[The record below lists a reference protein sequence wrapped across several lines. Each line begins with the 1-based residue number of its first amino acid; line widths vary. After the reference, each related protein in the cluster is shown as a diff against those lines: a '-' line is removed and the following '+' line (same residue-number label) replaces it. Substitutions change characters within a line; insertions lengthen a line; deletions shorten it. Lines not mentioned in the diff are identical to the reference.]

1 MPYDFDKPVNRR
13 DTHSMKWD
21 VKEHELPM
29 WVADMDFQTAPEIQ
43 AAIQERAAHG
53 VFGYSVVPEEWY
65 QAYMGWWERRH
76 GFSMEKEWLVFCTG
90 VVPAISSMVR
100 KLTTPGENVL
110 VQTPVYNIFFN
121 SIVNN
126 GRNIVES
133 PLRYDE
139 NVYQMDFED
148 LERKLSNPQ
157 TTLMILCNPHNPV
170 GKIWSREELGQV
182 GELCRK
188 YHVTVISDEI
198 HCDLTS
204 PGKEYIPFASV
215 SENCRN
221 HSITCIAPTKAFNL
235 AGLQT
240 AAVVVPN
247 PNLRHKVWRGLNT
260 DEVAEP
266 NSFAVEAA
274 VAAFTKGEAW
284 LDTLRV
290 YIQENK
296 NYVENFMKKEL
307 PQIRPVPSEA
317 TYLLW
322 LDCREMQGCATE
334 FTQYLREHKGLYLSE
349 GRQYG
354 ESGKFFIRMNI
365 ACPRSR
371 LEDGI
376 KRLVDGILSYEE
388 WVIASC

>member
-1 MPYDFDKPVNRR
+1 MPYNFDEPVNRR
-13 DTHSMKWD
+13 NTHSLKWD
-21 VKEHELPM
+21 VKEQEMPM

-43 AAIQERAAHG
+43 EAIRERAAHG
-53 VFGYSVVPEEWY
+53 VFGYSIVPEEWY

-76 GFSMEKEWLVFCTG
+76 HFSMEKEWLVFCTG

-100 KLTTPGENVL
+100 KLTTAGENVL

-121 SIVNN
+121 SIVNS
-126 GRNIVES
+126 GRNIAEN
-133 PLRYDE
+133 PLRYDG
-139 NVYQMDFED
+139 NTYQMDFED
-148 LERKLSNPQ
+148 LERKLSDPQ

-170 GKIWSREELGQV
+170 GRIWSREELEQV
-182 GELCRK
+182 GKLCRK

-198 HCDLTS
+198 HGDLTS
-204 PGKEYIPFASV
+204 PGQEYIPFASV
-215 SENCRN
+215 SENCKN
-221 HSITCIAPTKAFNL
+221 TSITCMAPTKAFNL

-240 AAVVVPN
+240 AAVAVPN

-284 LDTLRV
+284 LDALRD

-296 NYVENFMKKEL
+296 NFVENFLKKEDL
-307 PQIRPVPSEA
+307 HIRLVPSQA

-322 LDCREMQGCATE
+322 LDCREIQGCAAE
-334 FTQYLREHKGLYLSE
+334 FTQYLREHTGLYLSE
-349 GRQYG
+349 GQQYG
-354 ESGKFFIRMNI
+354 ESGCSFIRMNI
-365 ACPRSR
+365 ACPKSR
-371 LEDGI
+371 LEDGM
-376 KRLVDGILSYEE
+376 KRLTEGARSYEE
-388 WVIASC
+388 WILARC

>member
-1 MPYDFDKPVNRR
+1 MPYNFDESVNRR
-13 DTHSMKWD
+13 NTHSLKWD
-21 VKEHELPM
+21 VKEQELPM

-43 AAIQERAAHG
+43 EAIRERAAHG
-53 VFGYSVVPEEWY
+53 VFGYSIVPEEWY

-76 GFSMEKEWLVFCTG
+76 HFSMEKEWLVFCTG

-100 KLTTPGENVL
+100 KLTTAGENVL
-110 VQTPVYNIFFN
+110 VQTPVYNMFFN

-126 GRNIVES
+126 GRNIAEN
-133 PLRYDE
+133 PLRYDR
-139 NVYQMDFED
+139 NTYQMDFED
-148 LERKLSNPQ
+148 LERKLSDPQ

-170 GKIWSREELGQV
+170 GRIWSREELEQV

-204 PGKEYIPFASV
+204 PGQEYIPFASV
-215 SENCRN
+215 SENCKN
-221 HSITCIAPTKAFNL
+221 NSITCMAPTKAFNL

-240 AAVVVPN
+240 AAVAVPN

-284 LDTLRV
+284 LDDLRE

-296 NYVENFMKKEL
+296 NFAEDFLKKEV
-307 PQIRPVPSEA
+307 PQIKQVSSQA
-317 TYLLW
+317 AYLLW
-322 LDCREMQGCATE
+322 MDCRDMHGCAGE
-334 FTQYLREHKGLYLSE
+334 FTQYLREHTGLYLSE
-349 GRQYG
+349 GKQYG
-354 ESGKFFIRMNI
+354 ENGSSFIRMNI
-365 ACPRSR
+365 ACSRSQ
-371 LEDGI
+371 LEDGL
-376 KRLVDGILSYEE
+376 KRLAEGVRGYEE
-388 WVIASC
+388 WALSIC